1 MAKLFFRAIVMQAPT
16 EVIQVFSG
24 HSYVMEYNVE
34 RFFRDL
40 KILEIS
46 EGITE
51 IQNLII
57 SKDIIS
63 TIKGL

>member
-1 MAKLFFRAIVMQAPT
+1 MAKLFFRAIAMQAPT

-34 RFFRDL
+34 RFYKDVI
-40 KILEIS
+40 ILEIRESTS
-46 EGITE
+46 EV
-51 IQNLII
+51 QNLII

>member
-1 MAKLFFRAIVMQAPT
+1 MAKLFFRAIAMQAPT

-40 KILEIS
+40 IILEIS
-46 EGITE
+46 ESTSE
-51 IQNLII
+51 IQN
-57 SKDIIS
+57 
-63 TIKGL
+63 

>member
-1 MAKLFFRAIVMQAPT
+1 MVKLFSSAIAMQAPT
-16 EVIQVFSG
+16 EVIQVLAGF
-24 HSYVMEYNVE
+24 SYVIEYNVE

-63 TIKGL
+63 TIKGP

>member
-1 MAKLFFRAIVMQAPT
+1 MAKLFSSAIAMQAPI
-16 EVIQVFSG
+16 EVIQIFAGYSDVI
-24 HSYVMEYNVE
+24 
-34 RFFRDL
+34 
-40 KILEIS
+40 ILEIS
-46 EGITE
+46 ESTSE

>member
-16 EVIQVFSG
+16 EVIQVFAGYSD
-24 HSYVMEYNVE
+24 VI
-34 RFFRDL
+34 
-40 KILEIS
+40 ILEINES
-46 EGITE
+46 TSE

>member
-1 MAKLFFRAIVMQAPT
+1 MVKLFFSAIAIQVPT

-24 HSYVMEYNVE
+24 YSDVI
-34 RFFRDL
+34 
-40 KILEIS
+40 ILEINES
-46 EGITE
+46 TSE

-63 TIKGL
+63 TIKRL

>member
-1 MAKLFFRAIVMQAPT
+1 MLNAF
-16 EVIQVFSG
+16 
-24 HSYVMEYNVE
+24 
-34 RFFRDL
+34 
-40 KILEIS
+40 LEIS
-46 EGITE
+46 EVITE

>member
-1 MAKLFFRAIVMQAPT
+1 MAKLFSSAIAIQTPT
-16 EVIQVFSG
+16 EVIQFFVD
-24 HSYVMEYNVE
+24 HSYVIEYNVE

-46 EGITE
+46 EGISE

-63 TIKGL
+63 TIKGR